1 MNRREININLDKI
14 VDVAH
19 RGVRRASVFMG
30 LGVNAALD
38 AGFNQYQL
46 THITKLQLVSDNV
59 DSKTIDHFKEE
70 FKTWVEGNGLRELLE
85 TFSVFLDHIHE
96 AALLVSTSKDKVDLA
111 VFPAKRDSFNREGFP
126 NKLKILRSKY
136 AVGPKHADYLVS
148 INRAR
153 NCLSHRRGIVGHED
167 IDDSGKLRV
176 AWLGMDIYAQT
187 PSGERHSLIDIPPE
201 GLLLPGGGSVYI
213 QFLERER
220 LFDPGNSLRLST
232 RDLAEICWFF
242 QREADT
248 AKQTVVALARA
259 NGVGPKV
266 KEKSNEAVQPTPES
280 GAADLGR

>member
-1 MNRREININLDKI
+1 MDRREISIDLDEI
-14 VDVAH
+14 LDVAH

-38 AGFNQYQL
+38 AQFKQYQL

-59 DSKTIDHFKEE
+59 DLKTLGHFKEE
-70 FKTWVEGNGLRELLE
+70 FKTWVEGNGLREMLE
-85 TFSVFLDHIHE
+85 TFSVFLDRIHE
-96 AALLVSTSKDKVDLA
+96 AALLFSNSKSKVDLA
-111 VFPAKRDSFNREGFP
+111 ALAAKRDSFNREGFP
-126 NKLKILRSKY
+126 NKLNILRSKY

-153 NCLSHRRGIVGHED
+153 NCLSHRRGVVGHED
-167 IDDSGKLRV
+167 IDELGKLRV

-201 GLLLPGGGSVYI
+201 GLHLSEGSSVYL

-220 LFDPGNSLRLST
+220 LFDRGTPLRLST
-232 RDLAEICWFF
+232 RDLAEICLFF
-242 QREADT
+242 QNEASAT
-248 AKQTVVALARA
+248 RQSVIEHAQA
-259 NGVGPKV
+259 NGVNVNV
-266 KEKSNEAVQPTPES
+266 KKKSNETVQPTPEP